1 MSVFRRAAQRRG
13 TSADYLVVG
22 LGNPGEKFL
31 GTRHNLGYEVIDKF
45 AMRESVSLDIS
56 KPDRSRI
63 AVIQHLD
70 QRLILAC
77 PTTFMNLS
85 GEAVASLIRRNGVD
99 DVERLIVVHDELD
112 LEPGRVK
119 VKRGGSAAG
128 HNGLKSI
135 RQHVG
140 SDDFVRIRI
149 GVGKPPD
156 PRNGRNWVLKK
167 PTQEDRKRLDLAASV
182 AVDAIEIIMAGGVD
196 QAMNKINGLQS

>member
-1 MSVFRRAAQRRG
+1 MFRRAAQRRG

-63 AVIQHLD
+63 AVIHHLD
-70 QRLILAC
+70 KRLVLAC

-167 PTQEDRKRLDLAASV
+167 PTQEDRMRLDLAASV

>member
-1 MSVFRRAAQRRG
+1 MFRRAAQRRG
-13 TSADYLVVG
+13 TPADYLVVG
-22 LGNPGEKFL
+22 LGNPGDKFL
-31 GTRHNLGYEVIDKF
+31 GTRHNLGYEVIDKL
-45 AMRESVSLDIS
+45 AARESVSLEVS
-56 KPDRSRI
+56 KTDRSRK
-63 AVIQHLD
+63 AVVQVVGK
-70 QRLILAC
+70 RVVLAC

-85 GEAVASLIRRNGVD
+85 GESVASLIRRNGVD
-99 DVERLIVVHDELD
+99 DVARLIVVHDELD

-135 RQHVG
+135 HQHLG
-140 SDDFVRIRI
+140 NDGFVRIRI

-167 PTQEDRKRLDLAASV
+167 PATEDRVRLDLAADVGV
-182 AVDAIEIIMAGGVD
+182 AAIEMVLAAGVE

>member
-1 MSVFRRAAQRRG
+1 VFRRAAQRRG

-167 PTQEDRKRLDLAASV
+167 PTQEDRLRLDLAASV